1 MLPGMA
7 PDGLREAVDSY
18 HQAQQELVEA
28 RNRLARAI
36 AGAAMS
42 GMTRDEIV
50 DDRISRRSGT
60 ADLAGGVDQRSRD
73 RLTAFAGL
81 PECRRRIRFTDRPE
95 SRTDRDG
102 SVMSCYGFRRL
113 GLVHIPVAATTWV
126 EPCGPLTATREPLVS
141 PWRYCRSRGPR
152 HEDACCERAG
162 TARLLS
168 RPG

>member
-1 MLPGMA
+1 VLPGMA

-50 DDRISRRSGT
+50 DDRISRRSDA

-81 PECRRRIRFTDRPE
+81 PECRRRIRFTDPNQER
-95 SRTDRDG
+95 
-102 SVMSCYGFRRL
+102 
-113 GLVHIPVAATTWV
+113 
-126 EPCGPLTATREPLVS
+126 TATDQSCPATVSAAWASSTSPLR
-141 PWRYCRSRGPR
+141 P
-152 HEDACCERAG
+152 
-162 TARLLS
+162 
-168 RPG
+168 RPGSSLAGL